1 MRTAPL
7 VIPHTDQYTLIVHS
21 HNVYTAFRAQT
32 VILIDGHNHVT
43 YVERT
48 LVAREGRQH
57 HLATA
62 SYEFDL
68 I

>member
-7 VIPHTDQYTLIVHS
+7 IKSIYC
-21 HNVYTAFRAQT
+21 NVYIAFRAQT
-32 VILIDGHNHVT
+32 VILIDGHNHIT

-48 LVAREGRQH
+48 LVAREGQQH